1 MNKELNVTVMQTLES
16 NKNNTIENSTDQNS
30 IELPDF
36 TTDSYK
42 DAYSR
47 INAIVIEGEQEAH
60 DNYISIATLI
70 PNEIEELTK
79 LAKMELKHKR
89 GFTACGKNLGV
100 QADMLFAKQFFSN
113 LHGNF
118 QAALKNGNLTT
129 CLLIQAILIEAFAI
143 SAYHVYIRVADPF
156 AKKITQG
163 VVKDEYLHLNYG
175 QEWLKANLSTCK
187 QELMEANK
195 INLPLIKK
203 MLDEVAEDA
212 SVLAM
217 DREELMEEFMIAY
230 QDTLL
235 EIGLDNREIAR
246 MAMAAIV

>member
-1 MNKELNVTVMQTLES
+1 MNKSLTDMQTLES
-16 NKNNTIENSTDQNS
+16 KNDIQLEGSSDNDSAN
-30 IELPDF
+30 LPDF
-36 TTDSYK
+36 TTDAYK

-47 INAIVIEGEQEAH
+47 INAIVIEGEQEAY
-60 DNYISIATLI
+60 DNYISIATLL
-70 PNEIEELTK
+70 PSDSEELTK

-100 QADMLFAKQFFSN
+100 EADMPFAKEFFSK

-118 QAALKNGNLTT
+118 QIALKDGNLTT

-156 AKKITQG
+156 AKKITEG

-175 QEWLKANLSTCK
+175 QEWLKENLSTCK
-187 QELMEANK
+187 EELMEANK
-195 INLPLIKK
+195 VNLPLIKK
-203 MLDEVAEDA
+203 MLDEVADDA

-230 QDTLL
+230 QDTLM

>member
-1 MNKELNVTVMQTLES
+1 MNKSLTDMQTLES
-16 NKNNTIENSTDQNS
+16 NKNIQLEGSAENNS
-30 IELPDF
+30 ANLPDF
-36 TTDSYK
+36 TTDAYK

-47 INAIVIEGEQEAH
+47 INAIVIEGEQEAY
-60 DNYISIATLI
+60 DNYISISTLL
-70 PNEIEELTK
+70 PNDAEELTK

-100 QADMLFAKQFFSN
+100 EADMPFAKEFFSK

-118 QAALKNGNLTT
+118 QIALKDGNLTT

-163 VVKDEYLHLNYG
+163 VVNDEYLHLNYG
-175 QEWLKANLSTCK
+175 EKWLKENLHTCK
-187 QELMEANK
+187 DELIAANK
-195 INLPLIKK
+195 VNLPLIKK
-203 MLDEVAEDA
+203 MLDQVAEDA
-212 SVLAM
+212 ATLSM
-217 DREELMEEFMIAY
+217 DKEELMEEFMIAY
-230 QDTLL
+230 QDALL
-235 EIGLDNREIAR
+235 EMGLDNREIAR

>member
-1 MNKELNVTVMQTLES
+1 MQTLES
-16 NKNNTIENSTDQNS
+16 NKNTNIGSSCEESS
-30 IELPDF
+30 VKLPDF

-70 PNEIEELTK
+70 PNELEELTK

-100 QADMLFAKQFFSN
+100 EADMIFAKKFFSK

-118 QAALKNGNLTT
+118 QIALKEGNLTT

-187 QELMEANK
+187 EELMEANK
-195 INLPLIKK
+195 VNLPLIKK
-203 MLDEVAEDA
+203 MLDEVADDA
-212 SVLAM
+212 SVLSM

>member
-1 MNKELNVTVMQTLES
+1 MQTLES
-16 NKNNTIENSTDQNS
+16 NKKANMADNSDEMSSN
-30 IELPDF
+30 LPDF
-36 TTDSYK
+36 TTKDYK

-60 DNYISIATLI
+60 DNYISIATLL
-70 PNEIEELTK
+70 PNEAEELTK

-100 QADMLFAKQFFSN
+100 EADMIFAKKFFSK

-118 QAALKNGNLTT
+118 KIALEKENLTT

-175 QEWLKANLSTCK
+175 QEWLKANLGTCK
-187 QELMEANK
+187 EELMDANK
-195 INLPLIKK
+195 KNLPLIKK
-203 MLDEVAEDA
+203 MLDEVADDA
-212 SVLAM
+212 SALAM

>member
-1 MNKELNVTVMQTLES
+1 MQTLES
-16 NKNNTIENSTDQNS
+16 NKNSIIQNPTDENSL
-30 IELPDF
+30 ELPDF

-70 PNEIEELTK
+70 PNELEELTK

-100 QADMLFAKQFFSN
+100 QADMIFAKEFFSK

-118 QAALKNGNLTT
+118 QIALKKGNLTT

-195 INLPLIKK
+195 VNLPLIKK

>member
-1 MNKELNVTVMQTLES
+1 MHNEQKITDMQTLES
-16 NKNNTIENSTDQNS
+16 NKNSIKETTEENSLN
-30 IELPDF
+30 LPDF
-36 TTDSYK
+36 TTDTYK

-70 PNEIEELTK
+70 PNELEELTK

-89 GFTACGKNLGV
+89 GFTACGRNLGV
-100 QADMLFAKQFFSN
+100 EADMVFAKKFFSK

-118 QAALKNGNLTT
+118 QIALEKGNLTT

-175 QEWLKANLSTCK
+175 QEWLKENLSTCK
-187 QELMEANK
+187 EELMEANK
-195 INLPLIKK
+195 VNLPLIKK

-217 DREELMEEFMIAY
+217 DKEELMEEFMIAY
-230 QDTLL
+230 QDTLM

>member
-1 MNKELNVTVMQTLES
+1 MQTLES
-16 NKNNTIENSTDQNS
+16 NKKTNDEVSSDENSLN
-30 IELPDF
+30 LPDF

-70 PNEIEELTK
+70 PNELEELTK

-89 GFTACGKNLGV
+89 GFTACGRNLGV
-100 QADMLFAKQFFSN
+100 QADMQFAKKFFSK

-118 QAALKNGNLTT
+118 QIALEKGNLTT

-175 QEWLKANLSTCK
+175 QEWLKENLSTCK
-187 QELMEANK
+187 EELMEANK
-195 INLPLIKK
+195 VNLPLIKK
-203 MLDEVAEDA
+203 MLDEVADDA

-217 DREELMEEFMIAY
+217 DKEELMEEFMIAY

>member
-1 MNKELNVTVMQTLES
+1 MQTLES
-16 NKNNTIENSTDQNS
+16 NKNASLGNSNNENS

-70 PNEIEELTK
+70 PNEVEELTK
-79 LAKMELKHKR
+79 LAKMELKHKK
-89 GFTACGKNLGV
+89 GFTACGRNLGV
-100 QADMLFAKQFFSN
+100 EADMVFAKEFFSK

-118 QAALKNGNLTT
+118 QLALKNGNLTT

-143 SAYHVYIRVADPF
+143 SAYHVYIKVADPF

-195 INLPLIKK
+195 VNLPLIKK
-203 MLDEVAEDA
+203 MLDEVAQDA
-212 SVLAM
+212 SVLSM

-246 MAMAAIV
+246 MAMAAII